1 MVIAARLFTGGALS
15 SLLIMGL
22 ILVPFPTGWEVGT
35 AIVGLQETGF
45 RDVIFLGDCQ
55 GYSVTTGTVVIGPRT
70 FLGPGPSECLT
81 GGNSWNIDI
90 DQRYWGRPSLTIT
103 TQQPKHTDA
112 GGEPT
117 VHSQPADTRTVT
129 RQRDTWQL
137 DRHIFMFEFQVNT
150 VADVQ
155 KKNCF
160 YFEGCNFWH
169 ETSAFVPN
177 FDTDALRA
185 GGEQVS
191 LNGLPFDGSS
201 LILFSLNPWQGAR
214 TIPENTVMFDQ
225 WVGIMQATVFKV
237 ENGKVPNAPGSQ
249 DFPWAVEKLIAV
261 GGQPNMFTVQGEGL
275 AETQFGTAI
284 LDSKIPQSV
293 LIELPYKLTAGA
305 AKESNSFGNFKGI
318 APINVY
324 AKYVVRVD
332 ALLVTGYTPQ
342 LDYIDANSN
351 GVRDLGEF
359 TFIDKNND
367 NRWTL
372 GIDEAVEG
380 TPPQPDSTPTITAD
394 DPVSEELPA
403 PPPSG
408 LQTGCPP
415 NCPVTIQPPPDIF
428 FPSCNFFDLECRLAN
443 WQKFPFDLGTTFA
456 PPLPFIIIAVA
467 IFAGLTFMGVAR
479 GRRGR

>member
-81 GGNSWNIDI
+81 GGSSWNIDL
-90 DQRYWGRPSLTIT
+90 DFKNFYRPSLTIT

-117 VHSQPADTRTVT
+117 SHDQPADTRTVT

-150 VADVQ
+150 VADAVATRCVRNALLQ
-155 KKNCF
+155 EVCVF
-160 YFEGCNFWH
+160 DH
-169 ETSAFVPN
+169 ETSAVIGCFP
-177 FDTDALRA
+177 TLATIC
-185 GGEQVS
+185 GI
-191 LNGLPFDGSS
+191 NGLPFDGSS
-201 LILFSLNPWQGAR
+201 LILFSINPWQGAR
-214 TIPENTVMFDQ
+214 TIPENTILFDQ

-305 AKESNSFGNFKGI
+305 AMKTAVGGGWI
-318 APINVY
+318 
-324 AKYVVRVD
+324 
-332 ALLVTGYTPQ
+332 
-342 LDYIDANSN
+342 
-351 GVRDLGEF
+351 
-359 TFIDKNND
+359 
-367 NRWTL
+367 
-372 GIDEAVEG
+372 VEG
-380 TPPQPDSTPTITAD
+380 QLGGQPVCNPEGGGAGSSSDTGSSAVMVGVESGCGGVPSTASSIPRVHLLSLFLSMKVNSPKSRTP
-394 DPVSEELPA
+394 L
-403 PPPSG
+403 
-408 LQTGCPP
+408 L
-415 NCPVTIQPPPDIF
+415 
-428 FPSCNFFDLECRLAN
+428 
-443 WQKFPFDLGTTFA
+443 FA
-456 PPLPFIIIAVA
+456 SI
-467 IFAGLTFMGVAR
+467 
-479 GRRGR
+479 